1 MNRIQSIQNQS
12 KYQTKKKVIREKGTT
27 ILVQLNPSPNERT
40 HVVLQMHQQIM
51 NESLQM
57 V

>member
-1 MNRIQSIQNQS
+1 MEYKKRL
-12 KYQTKKKVIREKGTT
+12 KKKKRHS

-40 HVVLQMHQQIM
+40 YVVLRMHQQM
-51 NESLQM
+51 VNERTQM